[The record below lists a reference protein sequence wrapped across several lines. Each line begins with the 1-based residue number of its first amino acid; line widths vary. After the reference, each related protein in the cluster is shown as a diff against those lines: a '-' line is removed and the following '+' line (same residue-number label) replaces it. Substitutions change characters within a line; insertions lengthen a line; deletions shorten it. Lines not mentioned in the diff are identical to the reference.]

1 MEQAKGRSSTA
12 VLKQRGL
19 RPKIGKTAA
28 QIETWHNHASKG
40 TRHLWWLDQATD
52 IKSRV
57 LAPIHREQTPHNILL
72 AIWSMNRA
80 VKRRRDAAEA
90 TYEGELCGFA
100 GAHQEAKDRCYRLKD
115 IGIAWLAHNAHL
127 AAAYRLEQLV
137 VRVGGGYIHSTPVL
151 HGAELTE
158 AGDNLVRMKAPGAA
172 R

>member
-1 MEQAKGRSSTA
+1 MEQAEELLSTV
-12 VLKQRGL
+12 VLKQGRL
-19 RPKIGKTAA
+19 WPKISETAA
-28 QIETWHNHASKG
+28 QIKMWHNHASNG

-57 LAPIHREQTPHNILL
+57 LAPIRREQTPDNILL

-90 TYEGELCGFA
+90 TYEGELRGFA

-115 IGIAWLAHNAHL
+115 IGIAWLAHNGHL
-127 AAAYRLEQLV
+127 ATAYRPEQLV
-137 VRVGGGYIHSTPVL
+137 VRVGDGYIHSTLIP

-158 AGDNLVRMKAPGAA
+158 AGDNLVRMEASGAA